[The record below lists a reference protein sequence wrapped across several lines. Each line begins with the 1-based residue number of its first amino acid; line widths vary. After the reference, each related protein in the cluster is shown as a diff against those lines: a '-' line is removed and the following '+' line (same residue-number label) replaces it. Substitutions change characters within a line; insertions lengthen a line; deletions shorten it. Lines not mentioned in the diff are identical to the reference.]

1 LTERDPLGE
10 LGDLPW
16 PKPAAPSAS
25 ISQAIHRD
33 CTKGLSSKECTSARR
48 RAALT
53 LLFPT
58 LAIGILSFLALR
70 SPHAEGALGASL
82 YGAIGWSV
90 VLSAVLL
97 VGLARPPGK
106 RPAPGVRLVMAVLVP
121 IAFFVYLALTA
132 SARLPFASFSQ
143 GESMAHAMRCGAACL
158 VLGAIVTGA
167 VLLLWRRTDPMTP
180 GISGALAGLTGGIGS
195 ALAFGVACPSHE
207 AWHLGLSHG
216 LVVVALVILGGAVG
230 RRLLSP

>member
-1 LTERDPLGE
+1 VTEPDPLA
-10 LGDLPW
+10 DLPW
-16 PKPAAPSAS
+16 PKPATPSSAVS
-25 ISQAIHRD
+25 EAIHRD
-33 CTKGLSSKECTSARR
+33 CTKGLQYKECASARR

-58 LAIGILSFLALR
+58 LTIGLFSWLAISTNQ
-70 SPHAEGALGASL
+70 PEGALRAGL

-97 VGLARPPGK
+97 VGLARPPGR
-106 RPAPGVRLVMAVLVP
+106 RPAKSLRLVMAVGVP

-132 SARLPFASFSQ
+132 SGRQPFDVFSH
-143 GESMAHAMRCGAACL
+143 GESWAHAVRCGALCL
-158 VLGAIVTGA
+158 AIGAIVTGG
-167 VLLLWRRTDPMTP
+167 VLMLWRRTDPLTP

-195 ALAFGVACPSHE
+195 ALALGVACPSHE
-207 AWHLGLSHG
+207 AWHLGFSHG
-216 LVVVALVILGGAVG
+216 LVVVALVLLGGAVG